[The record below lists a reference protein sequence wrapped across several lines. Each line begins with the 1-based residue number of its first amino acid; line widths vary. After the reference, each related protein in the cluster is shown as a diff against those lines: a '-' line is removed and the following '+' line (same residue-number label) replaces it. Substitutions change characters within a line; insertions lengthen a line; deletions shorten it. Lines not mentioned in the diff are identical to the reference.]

1 MSAHLNLSGS
11 SCTHHLVCL
20 LTWIHLLLLPIH
32 QPAWAHPPLCSHLPG
47 VCHSAHHTHTH
58 THTPGALLCKSHSD
72 NQNDEVGLVLF
83 GLQRQPRF
91 SQFSAIH
98 RLCLSD
104 HPTPAAPSSLDPKAF
119 YLSNLLRATCL
130 LPKSSKWS
138 PRKSLDKSVE
148 MCVQGCPLQNCL

>member
-1 MSAHLNLSGS
+1 MHPS
-11 SCTHHLVCL
+11 SCLPADLDPPASATHPSACLGPSTLVFPSAWCL
-20 LTWIHLLLLPIH
+20 S
-32 QPAWAHPPLCSHLPG
+32 LCPS
-47 VCHSAHHTHTH
+47 HTH